1 MDQPQTARDDT
12 APSGSAVSTTEGTPQ
27 QLIDQLT
34 QLLRVLQRAH
44 GVLPGY
50 DEVAARHTVD
60 QNHAQQLHAGQQLQQ
75 EQKDKWVAQELLV
88 TQLSQQLAYA
98 EALEQLHS
106 ICQQQELR
114 VGAIQTHAV
123 GLQQQLGQKHKRMQ
137 ELELDSISKDHRIQD
152 LESRLQ
158 KYRRLCSYVTANSQ
172 VKHLYVRQSCLGL
185 CCIPCSCQVLQ
196 SQTHLATPLT

>member
-12 APSGSAVSTTEGTPQ
+12 APSGPAVSASEGTPQ

-34 QLLRVLQRAH
+34 QLLEVLQRAH

-50 DEVAARHTVD
+50 DEVAARHSVG
-60 QNHAQQLHAGQQLQQ
+60 QNHAQQLHGGQQLQQ
-75 EQKDKWVAQELLV
+75 EQRDKWVAQELLV
-88 TQLSQQLAYA
+88 TQLSQQLAAYA

-123 GLQQQLGQKHKRMQ
+123 GLQQQLGQKHKRIR
-137 ELELDSISKDHRIQD
+137 ELELDSVSKEHRIQD

-172 VKHLYVRQSCLGL
+172 VKHPFAMPSCLRTL
-185 CCIPCSCQVLQ
+185 LHTFLYAPCQVLQ
-196 SQTHLATPLT
+196 